1 MRTSSP
7 SAICLEPPRRAMTD
21 PFASDETTPPGGRGH
36 ENAVVSTNSLST
48 WLWRLGLIVALLLIW
63 EFAAGRLFN
72 EFWSSRPSLI
82 GERLLALFASGEIW
96 RHLGATV
103 PEALLGLLLAA
114 AVGTPIGVALAKY
127 RRTAEIVDPFVM
139 GLYGLPRVALAPM
152 FILWFGISLLAK
164 VMMSFSMVVFV
175 FILNVTE
182 GIRTVDP
189 DMVDLM
195 RTMRA
200 PRSYILRRVTI
211 PSIVPWLM
219 ASFRI
224 GIGLSLVGAVVGELI
239 GANRGLGWYVLRAG
253 GQLDT
258 TGVFTGLLVLM
269 LVAMIANQIVFLI
282 ERSVLH
288 WRPATR

>member
-1 MRTSSP
+1 MTEPIASEETP
-7 SAICLEPPRRAMTD
+7 S
-21 PFASDETTPPGGRGH
+21 PPGAPKREKPDGSESGV
-36 ENAVVSTNSLST
+36 AI
-48 WLWRLGLIVALLLIW
+48 WLWRLGLIIALLLAW
-63 EFAAGRLFN
+63 EFSAGNLFN

-82 GERLLALFASGEIW
+82 GARLVALFASGEIW

-103 PEALLGLLLAA
+103 SEALLGLLLGALI
-114 AVGTPIGVALAKY
+114 GTPIGISLAKY
-127 RRTAEIVDPFVM
+127 RRAAEIIDPFVM

-189 DMVDLM
+189 DMVDLL

-200 PRSYILRRVTI
+200 PKSYILRKVTI

-269 LVAMIANQIVFLI
+269 LVAMIANQIIFLI
-282 ERSVLH
+282 ERMVLH

>member
-1 MRTSSP
+1 
-7 SAICLEPPRRAMTD
+7 MTD
-21 PFASDETTPPGGRGH
+21 PVAPDENLRPGGVARNG
-36 ENAVVSTNSLST
+36 ADASKSGIST
-48 WLWRLGLIVALLLIW
+48 WLWRLGLIAGLLLVW
-63 EFAAGRLFN
+63 EFSAGHLFN

-82 GERLLALFASGEIW
+82 GERLLALLRTGEIW

-103 PEALLGLLLAA
+103 SEALLGLLLGAFL
-114 AVGTPIGVALAKY
+114 GTPIGIALARY
-127 RRTAEIVDPFVM
+127 RRAADIVDPFVM

-152 FILWFGISLLAK
+152 FILWFGISLFAK

-182 GIRTVDP
+182 GIRTIDP

-200 PRSYILRRVTI
+200 PRSYIMRKVTI
-211 PSIVPWLM
+211 PSIVPWLL

-269 LVAMIANQIVFLI
+269 LIAMIANQIIFQI
-282 ERSVLH
+282 ERKALH
-288 WRPATR
+288 WRSAPK

>member
-1 MRTSSP
+1 
-7 SAICLEPPRRAMTD
+7 MTA
-21 PFASDETTPPGGRGH
+21 PLASDETIPAEGSGPEKPVASGS
-36 ENAVVSTNSLST
+36 NLSI
-48 WLWRLGLIVALLLIW
+48 WLWRLGLIAGLLLIW
-63 EFAAGRLFN
+63 EFAAGHLFN

-82 GERLLALFASGEIW
+82 AERFLALFASGEIW

-103 PEALLGLLLAA
+103 SEALLGLLLAA
-114 AVGTPIGVALAKY
+114 AVGTPIGIALAKY
-127 RRTAEIVDPFVM
+127 RRAAEIVDPFVM

-182 GIRTVDP
+182 GIRTVDT
-189 DMVDLM
+189 DMIDLM

-200 PRSYILRRVTI
+200 PKSYVLRKVTI

-258 TGVFTGLLVLM
+258 TGVFTGLVVLM
-269 LVAMIANQIVFLI
+269 LVAMIANHVVFLI
-282 ERSVLH
+282 ERRVLH
-288 WRPATR
+288 WRAATR

>member
-1 MRTSSP
+1 MT
-7 SAICLEPPRRAMTD
+7 EPVVAEEI
-21 PFASDETTPPGGRGH
+21 APPGGPARDG
-36 ENAVVSTNSLST
+36 AGASKAGISTS
-48 WLWRLGLIVALLLIW
+48 LWRLGLIAGVLLVW
-63 EFAAGRLFN
+63 GFSPGHLFN

-82 GERLLALFASGEIW
+82 GERLLVLFKTGEIW
-96 RHLGATV
+96 RHLDATV
-103 PEALLGLLLAA
+103 SEALLGLFLGAI
-114 AVGTPIGVALAKY
+114 VGAPIGIALAHY
-127 RRTAEIVDPFVM
+127 RRAAKIIDPFVM

-164 VMMSFSMVVFV
+164 VMMSFSMVLFV

-189 DMVDLM
+189 DMIDLM

-200 PRSYILRRVTI
+200 PRSYIMRKVTI
-211 PSIVPWLM
+211 PSIVPCLI

-239 GANRGLGWYVLRAG
+239 GANRGLGWYVVRAG

-258 TGVFTGLLVLM
+258 TGVFAGLFLLM
-269 LVAMIANQIVFLI
+269 LLAMIANQIIFMI
-282 ERSVLH
+282 EQRALH
-288 WRPATR
+288 WRRGTR

>member
-1 MRTSSP
+1 M
-7 SAICLEPPRRAMTD
+7 
-21 PFASDETTPPGGRGH
+21 
-36 ENAVVSTNSLST
+36 
-48 WLWRLGLIVALLLIW
+48 ALLLIW
-63 EFAAGRLFN
+63 EFSAGHLFN

-82 GERLLALFASGEIW
+82 GERLLSLFASGEIW
-96 RHLGATV
+96 RHLGTTV
-103 PEALLGLLLAA
+103 SEALLGLLLGAL
-114 AVGTPIGVALAKY
+114 VGTPIGIALAKY
-127 RRTAEIVDPFVM
+127 RRAAEIVDPFVM

-200 PRSYILRRVTI
+200 PKSYILRKVTI
-211 PSIVPWLM
+211 PSIAPWLL

-269 LVAMIANQIVFLI
+269 VVAMIANQIIFQI
-282 ERSVLH
+282 ERKVLH
-288 WRPATR
+288 WRPATK

>member
-1 MRTSSP
+1 
-7 SAICLEPPRRAMTD
+7 
-21 PFASDETTPPGGRGH
+21 
-36 ENAVVSTNSLST
+36 
-48 WLWRLGLIVALLLIW
+48 
-63 EFAAGRLFN
+63 
-72 EFWSSRPSLI
+72 
-82 GERLLALFASGEIW
+82 
-96 RHLGATV
+96 
-103 PEALLGLLLAA
+103 
-114 AVGTPIGVALAKY
+114 LAKY
-127 RRTAEIVDPFVM
+127 RRAAEIVDPFVM

-152 FILWFGISLLAK
+152 FILWFGISLFAK

-200 PRSYILRRVTI
+200 PKSYILRKVTI
-211 PSIVPWLM
+211 PSIIPWLL

-258 TGVFTGLLVLM
+258 TGVVTGLLVLM
-269 LVAMIANQIVFLI
+269 MVAMIANQIVFLI
-282 ERSVLH
+282 ERKVLH
-288 WRPATR
+288 WRPAAK

>member
-1 MRTSSP
+1 
-7 SAICLEPPRRAMTD
+7 MTN
-21 PFASDETTPPGGRGH
+21 PAASDEILPPGDSGH
-36 ENAVVSTNSLST
+36 EKATGESSISI
-48 WLWRLGLIVALLLIW
+48 WLWRLGLIVAILLVW
-63 EFAAGRLFN
+63 EFSAGKLFN

-82 GERLLALFASGEIW
+82 GERLLALFTTGEIW
-96 RHLGATV
+96 RHLSVTV
-103 PEALLGLLLAA
+103 SEALLGLMLGAL
-114 AVGTPIGVALAKY
+114 VGTPIGIALAKY
-127 RRTAEIVDPFVM
+127 RRAAEIADPFIM

-152 FILWFGISLLAK
+152 FILWFGLSLLAK

-182 GIRTVDP
+182 GIRTIDP

-200 PRSYILRRVTI
+200 PKSYILRKVTI
-211 PSIVPWLM
+211 PSIIPWLI

-239 GANRGLGWYVLRAG
+239 GANRGLGWYVLKAG

-258 TGVFTGLLVLM
+258 TGVFTGLLILM
-269 LVAMIANQIVFLI
+269 AVAMIANQIIFLV
-282 ERSVLH
+282 ERKVLH
-288 WRPATR
+288 WRPATK

>member
-1 MRTSSP
+1 
-7 SAICLEPPRRAMTD
+7 MTD
-21 PFASDETTPPGGRGH
+21 PLASDETIPRDGSRREKT
-36 ENAVVSTNSLST
+36 AALASSISI
-48 WLWRLGLIVALLLIW
+48 WLWRLGLIVGLLLIW
-63 EFAAGRLFN
+63 EFSAGHLFN

-82 GERLLALFASGEIW
+82 GQRLLALFTSGEIW
-96 RHLGATV
+96 RHLDATV
-103 PEALLGLLLAA
+103 SEALFGLVLGAV
-114 AVGTPIGVALAKY
+114 VGTPIGIALAKY
-127 RRTAEIVDPFVM
+127 RRAAEIVDPFVM

-189 DMVDLM
+189 DMIDLM

-200 PRSYILRRVTI
+200 PRSYVLRKVTI
-211 PSIVPWLM
+211 PSIVPWLL

-239 GANRGLGWYVLRAG
+239 GSNRGLGWYILRAG

-258 TGVFTGLLVLM
+258 TGVFTGLFILM
-269 LVAMIANQIVFLI
+269 LVAMTANQIIFLI
-282 ERSVLH
+282 ERKVLH
-288 WRPATR
+288 WRPGTK

>member
-1 MRTSSP
+1 
-7 SAICLEPPRRAMTD
+7 MTD
-21 PFASDETTPPGGRGH
+21 PVIADEVAPPGDLGR
-36 ENAVVSTNSLST
+36 NASVSGISI
-48 WLWRLGLIVALLLIW
+48 WLWRLGLIVGLLLVW
-63 EFAAGRLFN
+63 EFSAGHLFN

-82 GERLLALFASGEIW
+82 AERLLVLFKTGEIW

-103 PEALLGLLLAA
+103 SEALLGLLLGAL
-114 AVGTPIGVALAKY
+114 VGTPIGIALARY
-127 RRTAEIVDPFVM
+127 RRAAAIVDPFVM

-152 FILWFGISLLAK
+152 FILWFGISLFAK

-200 PRSYILRRVTI
+200 PRSYIMRKVTI
-211 PSIVPWLM
+211 PSIVPWLL

-269 LVAMIANQIVFLI
+269 LMAMIANQIIFQI
-282 ERSVLH
+282 ERKALH
-288 WRPATR
+288 WRPATK

>member
-1 MRTSSP
+1 
-7 SAICLEPPRRAMTD
+7 MTD
-21 PFASDETTPPGGRGH
+21 PVASDEIIPPGGSGR
-36 ENAVVSTNSLST
+36 ENTPTSGNNISI
-48 WLWRLGLIVALLLIW
+48 WLWRLSLVVALLLIW
-63 EFAAGRLFN
+63 EFSAGRLFN
-72 EFWSSRPSLI
+72 EFWSSRQSLI
-82 GERLLALFASGEIW
+82 GQRLLTLIVGGEIG

-103 PEALLGLLLAA
+103 SEALFGLLLGAL
-114 AVGTPIGVALAKY
+114 VGTPLGIALAKY
-127 RRTAEIVDPFVM
+127 RRAAEVVDPFVM

-152 FILWFGISLLAK
+152 FILWFGISLFAK

-200 PRSYILRRVTI
+200 PKSYILRKVTL
-211 PSIVPWLM
+211 PSIIPWLM

-269 LVAMIANQIVFLI
+269 LVAMIANQIIFLI
-282 ERSVLH
+282 ERKVLH
-288 WRPATR
+288 WRPATK

>member
-1 MRTSSP
+1 
-7 SAICLEPPRRAMTD
+7 MTEHA
-21 PFASDETTPPGGRGH
+21 ASDEMTPPTSGER
-36 ENAVVSTNSLST
+36 EAARSSSSSIAT
-48 WLWRLGLIVALLLIW
+48 WLWRFGLVAAVLLIW
-63 EFAAGRLFN
+63 EFSAGHLFN

-82 GERLLALFASGEIW
+82 GQRFWTLITTGEIW
-96 RHLGATV
+96 RHLDATV
-103 PEALLGLLLAA
+103 SEAFLGLLLGAL
-114 AVGTPIGVALAKY
+114 VGAPIGIALAKY
-127 RRTAEIVDPFVM
+127 RRTAEIIDPFVM

-182 GIRTVDP
+182 GIRTIDN
-189 DMVDLM
+189 DMIDLM

-200 PRSYILRRVTI
+200 PKSYILRKVTI
-211 PSIVPWLM
+211 PSIIPWLM

-239 GANRGLGWYVLRAG
+239 GANRGLGWYILRAG

-258 TGVFTGLLVLM
+258 TGVFTGLFILM
-269 LVAMIANQIVFLI
+269 LVAMIANQVVFVV
-282 ERSVLH
+282 ERRVLH
-288 WRPATR
+288 WRPATK

>member
-1 MRTSSP
+1 IS
-7 SAICLEPPRRAMTD
+7 I
-21 PFASDETTPPGGRGH
+21 
-36 ENAVVSTNSLST
+36 
-48 WLWRLGLIVALLLIW
+48 WLWRLGLIVGLLLIW
-63 EFAAGRLFN
+63 EFSAGRLFN

-82 GERLLALFASGEIW
+82 GQWLLALSMSGEIW
-96 RHLGATV
+96 RHLDATV
-103 PEALLGLLLAA
+103 SEAFLGLLLGAV
-114 AVGTPIGVALAKY
+114 VGTPIGIALAKY
-127 RRTAEIVDPFVM
+127 RRAAEIVDPFVM

-189 DMVDLM
+189 DMIDLM

-200 PRSYILRRVTI
+200 PKSYILRKVTI
-211 PSIVPWLM
+211 PSIVPWLL

-239 GANRGLGWYVLRAG
+239 GSNRGLGWYILRAG

-258 TGVFTGLLVLM
+258 TGVFTGLFILM
-269 LVAMIANQIVFLI
+269 LVAMIANQIIFVI
-282 ERSVLH
+282 ERKVLH
-288 WRPATR
+288 WRPATK